1 MKAMLLS
8 EIKSGGLRS
17 FDKVAAHADVPKQKK
32 EHMRNIIYICLLT
45 VTFLW
50 AVPSDA
56 TTNVGTAGAQFL
68 KIGPGAR
75 VDSLGGAFGALA
87 NDVTSIYWNPAG
99 LSQLEKTSF
108 SDTHTVWLADIRYNY
123 LAFAT
128 PIEKVGT
135 LGASI
140 TFLNVPDMEI
150 TTLAKPD
157 GTGLWFSAWDAAV
170 SLAYARQLYQKESGT
185 SLSFGINAK
194 YIHQQ
199 IHRESANGVA
209 VDVGTLYHTG
219 WRSLRIG
226 MAFSNFGPEMHFT
239 GPDLETGT
247 ESAGDA
253 RNADYRPY
261 PDTTNP
267 TRKAELET
275 VAFPLPSNFRLGI
288 AYDVIDFENNL
299 LTLALDANHPNDN
312 SERLNIGMEYWYRK
326 MAAIRG
332 GYKFRLGE
340 NWRNDEEGLTL
351 GLGIHLNLGARMLS
365 LDYAYADFGHLQ
377 QAHRVSLGLQF

>member
-1 MKAMLLS
+1 MYKTIFMNKAMDKRRFTSTISILIVTAVLL
-8 EIKSGGLRS
+8 
-17 FDKVAAHADVPKQKK
+17 Q
-32 EHMRNIIYICLLT
+32 T
-45 VTFLW
+45 VR
-50 AVPSDA
+50 SDA

-75 VDSLGGAFGALA
+75 VDSLGGAFGGLA

-99 LSQLEKTSF
+99 LSQLKQTSF
-108 SDTHTVWLADIRYNY
+108 SDTHTIWLADVRYNY

-128 PIEKVGT
+128 PVDKVGT
-135 LGASI
+135 LGASV

-170 SLAYARQLYQKESGT
+170 SAAYSKQLYEKESGV
-185 SLSFGINAK
+185 SLAFGVNAK

-199 IHRESANGVA
+199 IHRESAKGVA

-226 MAFSNFGPEMHFT
+226 MSFSNFGPEMRFS
-239 GPDLETGT
+239 GPDLQTGA
-247 ESAGDA
+247 EAAGDP

-267 TRKAELET
+267 TRLAELET
-275 VAFPLPSNFRLGI
+275 VEFPLPSNFRLGI
-288 AYDVIDFENNL
+288 AYDLVDTSENL
-299 LTLALDANHPNDN
+299 LTIALDGNHPNDN
-312 SERLNIGMEYWYRK
+312 SERLNFGLEYWYRK
-326 MAAIRG
+326 MVALRG
-332 GYKFRLGE
+332 GYKLRLGAD
-340 NWRNDEEGLTL
+340 RGDDEEGLTL
-351 GLGIHLNLGARMLS
+351 GLGIHMDFAATVLS
-365 LDYAYADFGHLQ
+365 LDYAFADFGHLQ
-377 QAHRVSLGLQF
+377 RAHRVSLGLKF